1 MGSFGRIGKAVP
13 GRRISPGEKGWA
25 AETCSP
31 KETMSRN
38 KKLQELLDRLAGTRV
53 KPNPKEEAEAAPGDE
68 TAKSGRKAEDGC
80 EGEEICTA
88 PTDAG
93 GENNAD
99 NSDNA
104 DNADGSDSGDSNGSH
119 DSYERAAMM
128 LGEAMLERVGIPEGI
143 NPIAVVV
150 TLLQRMDNE
159 DDNTDSPE
167 DGPDS
172 PDSMNAKR
180 NAMLP
185 RPIRGSM
192 GQAPET
198 DYESMSSEDF
208 RKLRRQLKKASM
220 DGRRVRI

>member
-1 MGSFGRIGKAVP
+1 
-13 GRRISPGEKGWA
+13 
-25 AETCSP
+25 
-31 KETMSRN
+31 MSRN
-38 KKLQELLDRLAGTRV
+38 KKLQELLDRLAGTRG
-53 KPNPKEEAEAAPGDE
+53 KPNPKEEANG
-68 TAKSGRKAEDGC
+68 TAKSGRKTAEGC
-80 EGEEICTA
+80 EGEQICTA
-88 PTDAG
+88 PADAG

-150 TLLQRMDNE
+150 TLLRRMDNE
-159 DDNTDSPE
+159 NDNTDGPKDSPDGPE
-167 DGPDS
+167 DGQ
-172 PDSMNAKR
+172 DSMNAKR

-198 DYESMSSEDF
+198 DYENMSSEDF

>member
-1 MGSFGRIGKAVP
+1 
-13 GRRISPGEKGWA
+13 
-25 AETCSP
+25 
-31 KETMSRN
+31 MSRN
-38 KKLQELLDRLAGTRV
+38 KKLQELLDRLAGTRG
-53 KPNPKEEAEAAPGDE
+53 KPNPKEEANG
-68 TAKSGRKAEDGC
+68 TAKSGRKTAEGC
-80 EGEEICTA
+80 EGEQICTA
-88 PTDAG
+88 PADAG

-150 TLLQRMDNE
+150 TLLQRMANE
-159 DDNTDSPE
+159 DDNTDGPKDGT
-167 DGPDS
+167 DGPKDGT
-172 PDSMNAKR
+172 DSMNAKR

>member
-1 MGSFGRIGKAVP
+1 
-13 GRRISPGEKGWA
+13 
-25 AETCSP
+25 
-31 KETMSRN
+31 MSRN
-38 KKLQELLDRLAGTRV
+38 KKLQELLDRLAGTRG

-68 TAKSGRKAEDGC
+68 TAKSGRKTAEGC
-80 EGEEICTA
+80 EGEQICTA
-88 PTDAG
+88 PADAG

-104 DNADGSDSGDSNGSH
+104 DNANGSDSGDNNGSYDSH
-119 DSYERAAMM
+119 DSPNNYERAAMM

-150 TLLQRMDNE
+150 TLLRRMDNE
-159 DDNTDSPE
+159 NDGPE
-167 DGPDS
+167 DGSDGS
-172 PDSMNAKR
+172 NDADSMNAKR

>member
-1 MGSFGRIGKAVP
+1 MQPERK
-13 GRRISPGEKGWA
+13 
-25 AETCSP
+25 
-31 KETMSRN
+31 MSRN
-38 KKLQELLDRLAGTRV
+38 KKLQELLDRLAGTRG
-53 KPNPKEEAEAAPGDE
+53 KPNPKEEANG
-68 TAKSGRKAEDGC
+68 TAKSGRKAEEGC

-93 GENNAD
+93 GENN
-99 NSDNA
+99 SDN
-104 DNADGSDSGDSNGSH
+104 SDSGDNNGSYDSH
-119 DSYERAAMM
+119 DSPNNYERAAMM

-150 TLLQRMDNE
+150 TLLRRMDNE
-159 DDNTDSPE
+159 NDGPE
-167 DGPDS
+167 DGSDGS
-172 PDSMNAKR
+172 NDADSMNAKR

>member
-1 MGSFGRIGKAVP
+1 
-13 GRRISPGEKGWA
+13 
-25 AETCSP
+25 
-31 KETMSRN
+31 MSRN
-38 KKLQELLDRLAGTRV
+38 KKLQELLDRLAGTRG
-53 KPNPKEEAEAAPGDE
+53 KPNPKEEANG
-68 TAKSGRKAEDGC
+68 TAKSGRKAAEGC
-80 EGEEICTA
+80 EGEQICTA
-88 PTDAG
+88 PADAG

-104 DNADGSDSGDSNGSH
+104 DNADGSDSGDSNGSHDSSDSNGNNDSSDSNGSH

-150 TLLQRMDNE
+150 TLLRRMDNE
-159 DDNTDSPE
+159 NDGPE
-167 DGPDS
+167 DGSDGS
-172 PDSMNAKR
+172 NDADSMNAKR

>member
-1 MGSFGRIGKAVP
+1 
-13 GRRISPGEKGWA
+13 
-25 AETCSP
+25 
-31 KETMSRN
+31 MSRN
-38 KKLQELLDRLAGTRV
+38 KKLQELLDRLAGTRG
-53 KPNPKEEAEAAPGDE
+53 KPNPKEEANG
-68 TAKSGRKAEDGC
+68 TAKSGRKAADGC

-93 GENNAD
+93 GENN
-99 NSDNA
+99 SDN
-104 DNADGSDSGDSNGSH
+104 SDSGDNNGSYDSH
-119 DSYERAAMM
+119 DSPNNYERAAMM

-150 TLLQRMDNE
+150 TLLQRMANE
-159 DDNTDSPE
+159 DDNTDGPK
-167 DGPDS
+167 DG

>member
-1 MGSFGRIGKAVP
+1 
-13 GRRISPGEKGWA
+13 
-25 AETCSP
+25 
-31 KETMSRN
+31 MSRN
-38 KKLQELLDRLAGTRV
+38 KKLQELLDRLAGTRG
-53 KPNPKEEAEAAPGDE
+53 KPNPKEEAEAAPGDG
-68 TAKSGRKAEDGC
+68 TAKSGRKTAEGC

-150 TLLQRMDNE
+150 TLLQRMANE
-159 DDNTDSPE
+159 DDNTDGPKDSP
-167 DGPDS
+167 DGPKDS

>member
-1 MGSFGRIGKAVP
+1 
-13 GRRISPGEKGWA
+13 
-25 AETCSP
+25 
-31 KETMSRN
+31 MSRN
-38 KKLQELLDRLAGTRV
+38 KKLQELLDRLAGTRG
-53 KPNPKEEAEAAPGDE
+53 KPNPKEEANG
-68 TAKSGRKAEDGC
+68 TAKSGRKTAEGC
-80 EGEEICTA
+80 EGEQICTA
-88 PTDAG
+88 PADAG

-150 TLLQRMDNE
+150 TLLQRMANE
-159 DDNTDSPE
+159 DDNTDGPKDSP
-167 DGPDS
+167 DGPKDG

>member
-1 MGSFGRIGKAVP
+1 
-13 GRRISPGEKGWA
+13 
-25 AETCSP
+25 
-31 KETMSRN
+31 MSRN
-38 KKLQELLDRLAGTRV
+38 KKLQELLDRLAGTRG
-53 KPNPKEEAEAAPGDE
+53 KPNPKEEANG
-68 TAKSGRKAEDGC
+68 TAKSGRKTAEGC
-80 EGEEICTA
+80 EGEQICTA
-88 PTDAG
+88 PADAG

-104 DNADGSDSGDSNGSH
+104 DNADGSDSGDSNGSHDSSDSNGSH

-150 TLLQRMDNE
+150 TLLQRMANE
-159 DDNTDSPE
+159 DDNTD
-167 DGPDS
+167 GPKDS

>member
-1 MGSFGRIGKAVP
+1 
-13 GRRISPGEKGWA
+13 
-25 AETCSP
+25 
-31 KETMSRN
+31 MSRN
-38 KKLQELLDRLAGTRV
+38 KKLQELLDRLAGTRG
-53 KPNPKEEAEAAPGDE
+53 KPNPKEEANG
-68 TAKSGRKAEDGC
+68 TAKSGRKTAEGC
-80 EGEEICTA
+80 EGEQICTA
-88 PTDAG
+88 PADAG

-99 NSDNA
+99 NA
-104 DNADGSDSGDSNGSH
+104 DNANGSDSGDSNGSH
-119 DSYERAAMM
+119 DNNDSYDSHGSHGSYERAAMM

>member
-1 MGSFGRIGKAVP
+1 
-13 GRRISPGEKGWA
+13 
-25 AETCSP
+25 
-31 KETMSRN
+31 MSRN
-38 KKLQELLDRLAGTRV
+38 KKLQELLDRLAGTRG
-53 KPNPKEEAEAAPGDE
+53 KPNPKEEANG
-68 TAKSGRKAEDGC
+68 TAKSGRKAAEGC
-80 EGEEICTA
+80 EGEQICTA
-88 PTDAG
+88 PADAG

-99 NSDNA
+99 NSDNT

-159 DDNTDSPE
+159 DDNTDGPKDSP
-167 DGPDS
+167 DGPKDG

>member
-1 MGSFGRIGKAVP
+1 
-13 GRRISPGEKGWA
+13 
-25 AETCSP
+25 
-31 KETMSRN
+31 MSRN
-38 KKLQELLDRLAGTRV
+38 KKLQELLDRLAGTRG
-53 KPNPKEEAEAAPGDE
+53 KPNPKEEANG
-68 TAKSGRKAEDGC
+68 TAKSGRKTAEGC
-80 EGEEICTA
+80 EGEQICTA
-88 PTDAG
+88 PADAG

-104 DNADGSDSGDSNGSH
+104 DNANGSDSGDSNGSH

-159 DDNTDSPE
+159 DDNTDGPK
-167 DGPDS
+167 DGPGS

>member
-1 MGSFGRIGKAVP
+1 
-13 GRRISPGEKGWA
+13 
-25 AETCSP
+25 
-31 KETMSRN
+31 MSRN
-38 KKLQELLDRLAGTRV
+38 KKLQELLDRLAGTRG
-53 KPNPKEEAEAAPGDE
+53 KPNPKEEANG

-88 PTDAG
+88 PADAG

-159 DDNTDSPE
+159 DDNTDGPKDSP
-167 DGPDS
+167 DGPKDGT
-172 PDSMNAKR
+172 DSMNAKR

>member
-1 MGSFGRIGKAVP
+1 
-13 GRRISPGEKGWA
+13 
-25 AETCSP
+25 
-31 KETMSRN
+31 MSRN
-38 KKLQELLDRLAGTRV
+38 KKLQELLDRLAGTRG
-53 KPNPKEEAEAAPGDE
+53 KPNPKEEANG
-68 TAKSGRKAEDGC
+68 TAKSGRKTAEGC
-80 EGEEICTA
+80 EGEQICTA
-88 PTDAG
+88 PADAG

-150 TLLQRMDNE
+150 TLLQRMANE
-159 DDNTDSPE
+159 DDNTDGPKDSP
-167 DGPDS
+167 DGPKDS

>member
-1 MGSFGRIGKAVP
+1 
-13 GRRISPGEKGWA
+13 
-25 AETCSP
+25 
-31 KETMSRN
+31 MSRN
-38 KKLQELLDRLAGTRV
+38 KKLQELLDRLAGTRG
-53 KPNPKEEAEAAPGDE
+53 KPNPKEEANG
-68 TAKSGRKAEDGC
+68 TAKSGRKAAEGC
-80 EGEEICTA
+80 EGEQICTA
-88 PTDAG
+88 PADAG

-119 DSYERAAMM
+119 DNHDSYDNPGSYERAAMM

-150 TLLQRMDNE
+150 TLLQRMANE
-159 DDNTDSPE
+159 DDNTDGPKDSP
-167 DGPDS
+167 DGPKDGT
-172 PDSMNAKR
+172 DSMNAKR

>member
-1 MGSFGRIGKAVP
+1 
-13 GRRISPGEKGWA
+13 
-25 AETCSP
+25 
-31 KETMSRN
+31 MSRN
-38 KKLQELLDRLAGTRV
+38 KKLQELLDRLAGTRG
-53 KPNPKEEAEAAPGDE
+53 KPNPKEEANG
-68 TAKSGRKAEDGC
+68 TAKSGRKAAEGC
-80 EGEEICTA
+80 EGEQICTA
-88 PTDAG
+88 PADEG

-99 NSDNA
+99 NA
-104 DNADGSDSGDSNGSH
+104 DNANGSDSGDSNGSH

-159 DDNTDSPE
+159 DDNTDGPK
-167 DGPDS
+167 DG

>member
-1 MGSFGRIGKAVP
+1 
-13 GRRISPGEKGWA
+13 
-25 AETCSP
+25 
-31 KETMSRN
+31 MSRN
-38 KKLQELLDRLAGTRV
+38 KKLQELLDRLAGTRG
-53 KPNPKEEAEAAPGDE
+53 KPNPKEEANG
-68 TAKSGRKAEDGC
+68 TAKSGRKAAEGC
-80 EGEEICTA
+80 EGEQICTA
-88 PTDAG
+88 PADAG

-150 TLLQRMDNE
+150 TLLQRMANE
-159 DDNTDSPE
+159 DDNTDGPK
-167 DGPDS
+167 DGPDGPKDG

>member
-1 MGSFGRIGKAVP
+1 
-13 GRRISPGEKGWA
+13 
-25 AETCSP
+25 
-31 KETMSRN
+31 MSRN
-38 KKLQELLDRLAGTRV
+38 KKLQELLDRLAGTRG
-53 KPNPKEEAEAAPGDE
+53 KPNPKEEAKAAPGDE
-68 TAKSGRKAEDGC
+68 TAKSGRKAAEGC
-80 EGEEICTA
+80 EGEQICTA
-88 PTDAG
+88 PVDAG
-93 GENNAD
+93 GEN
-99 NSDNA
+99 
-104 DNADGSDSGDSNGSH
+104 NADGSDSGDSNGSN
-119 DSYERAAMM
+119 DSSDSNGSPGSYERAAMM

-150 TLLQRMDNE
+150 TLLQRMANE
-159 DDNTDSPE
+159 DDNTDGPKDSP
-167 DGPDS
+167 DGPKDG

>member
-1 MGSFGRIGKAVP
+1 
-13 GRRISPGEKGWA
+13 
-25 AETCSP
+25 
-31 KETMSRN
+31 MSRN
-38 KKLQELLDRLAGTRV
+38 KKLQELLDRLAGTRG
-53 KPNPKEEAEAAPGDE
+53 KPNPKEEAEAAPGDG
-68 TAKSGRKAEDGC
+68 TAKSGRKTAEGC

-150 TLLQRMDNE
+150 TLLQRMANE
-159 DDNTDSPE
+159 DDNTDGPKDSP
-167 DGPDS
+167 DGPKDG

>member
-1 MGSFGRIGKAVP
+1 
-13 GRRISPGEKGWA
+13 
-25 AETCSP
+25 
-31 KETMSRN
+31 MSRN
-38 KKLQELLDRLAGTRV
+38 KKLQELLDRLAGTRG

-68 TAKSGRKAEDGC
+68 TAKSGRKTAEGC
-80 EGEEICTA
+80 EGEQICTA
-88 PTDAG
+88 PADAG

-150 TLLQRMDNE
+150 TLLQRMANE
-159 DDNTDSPE
+159 DDNTDGPKDSP
-167 DGPDS
+167 DGPKDS

>member
-1 MGSFGRIGKAVP
+1 
-13 GRRISPGEKGWA
+13 
-25 AETCSP
+25 
-31 KETMSRN
+31 MSRN
-38 KKLQELLDRLAGTRV
+38 KKLQELLDRLAGTRG
-53 KPNPKEEAEAAPGDE
+53 KPNPKEEANG
-68 TAKSGRKAEDGC
+68 TAKSGRKTAEGC
-80 EGEEICTA
+80 EGEQICTA
-88 PTDAG
+88 PADAG

-150 TLLQRMDNE
+150 TLLQRMANE
-159 DDNTDSPE
+159 DDNTDGPK
-167 DGPDS
+167 DGPDGPKDG

>member
-1 MGSFGRIGKAVP
+1 
-13 GRRISPGEKGWA
+13 
-25 AETCSP
+25 
-31 KETMSRN
+31 MSRN
-38 KKLQELLDRLAGTRV
+38 KKLQELLDRLAGTRG
-53 KPNPKEEAEAAPGDE
+53 KPNPKEEANG
-68 TAKSGRKAEDGC
+68 TAKSGRKAAEGC
-80 EGEEICTA
+80 EGEQICTA
-88 PTDAG
+88 PADAG
-93 GENNAD
+93 GENNTD

-104 DNADGSDSGDSNGSH
+104 DNADGSGSGDSNGSHDSSDSNGSNDSSDSNGSH

-150 TLLQRMDNE
+150 TLLRRMDNE
-159 DDNTDSPE
+159 NDGPE
-167 DGPDS
+167 DGSDGS
-172 PDSMNAKR
+172 NDADSMNAKR

>member
-1 MGSFGRIGKAVP
+1 MQPERK
-13 GRRISPGEKGWA
+13 
-25 AETCSP
+25 
-31 KETMSRN
+31 MSRN
-38 KKLQELLDRLAGTRV
+38 KKLQELLDRLAGTRG

-93 GENNAD
+93 GENN
-99 NSDNA
+99 SDN
-104 DNADGSDSGDSNGSH
+104 SDSGDNNGSYDSH
-119 DSYERAAMM
+119 DSPNNYERAAMM

-150 TLLQRMDNE
+150 TLLRRMDNE
-159 DDNTDSPE
+159 NDGPE
-167 DGPDS
+167 DGSDGS
-172 PDSMNAKR
+172 NDADSMNAKR

-198 DYESMSSEDF
+198 DYENMSSEDF

>member
-38 KKLQELLDRLAGTRV
+38 KKLQELLDRLAGTRG

-93 GENNAD
+93 GENN
-99 NSDNA
+99 SDN
-104 DNADGSDSGDSNGSH
+104 SDSGDNNGSYDSH
-119 DSYERAAMM
+119 DSPNNYERAAMM

-150 TLLQRMDNE
+150 TLLRRMDNE
-159 DDNTDSPE
+159 NDGPE
-167 DGPDS
+167 DGSDGS
-172 PDSMNAKR
+172 NDADSMNAKR

>member
-1 MGSFGRIGKAVP
+1 
-13 GRRISPGEKGWA
+13 
-25 AETCSP
+25 
-31 KETMSRN
+31 MSRN
-38 KKLQELLDRLAGTRV
+38 KKLQELLDRLAGTRG
-53 KPNPKEEAEAAPGDE
+53 KPNPKEEANG
-68 TAKSGRKAEDGC
+68 TAKSGRKTAEGC
-80 EGEEICTA
+80 EGEQICTA
-88 PTDAG
+88 PADAG

-150 TLLQRMDNE
+150 TLLQRMANE
-159 DDNTDSPE
+159 DDNTDGPKDSP
-167 DGPDS
+167 DGPKDG

-198 DYESMSSEDF
+198 DYENMSSEDF

>member
-1 MGSFGRIGKAVP
+1 
-13 GRRISPGEKGWA
+13 
-25 AETCSP
+25 
-31 KETMSRN
+31 MSRN
-38 KKLQELLDRLAGTRV
+38 KKLQELLDRLAGTRG
-53 KPNPKEEAEAAPGDE
+53 KPNPKEEANE
-68 TAKSGRKAEDGC
+68 TAKSGRKTAEGC
-80 EGEEICTA
+80 EGEQICTA
-88 PTDAG
+88 PADAG

-119 DSYERAAMM
+119 DSSDSNGSNDSSDSNGSHDSYGRAAMM

-150 TLLQRMDNE
+150 TLLRRMDNE
-159 DDNTDSPE
+159 NDGPE
-167 DGPDS
+167 DGSDGS
-172 PDSMNAKR
+172 NDADSMNAKR

>member
-1 MGSFGRIGKAVP
+1 
-13 GRRISPGEKGWA
+13 
-25 AETCSP
+25 
-31 KETMSRN
+31 MSRN
-38 KKLQELLDRLAGTRV
+38 KKLQELLDRLAGTRG
-53 KPNPKEEAEAAPGDE
+53 KPNPKEEANG
-68 TAKSGRKAEDGC
+68 TAKSGRKAAEGC
-80 EGEEICTA
+80 EGEQICTA
-88 PTDAG
+88 PADAG
-93 GENNAD
+93 GENNTD

-104 DNADGSDSGDSNGSH
+104 DNANGSDSGDSNGSH

-150 TLLQRMDNE
+150 TLLRRMDNE
-159 DDNTDSPE
+159 NDNTDGPKDSP
-167 DGPDS
+167 DGPKDGT
-172 PDSMNAKR
+172 DSMNAKR

>member
-1 MGSFGRIGKAVP
+1 
-13 GRRISPGEKGWA
+13 
-25 AETCSP
+25 
-31 KETMSRN
+31 MSRN
-38 KKLQELLDRLAGTRV
+38 KKLQELLDRLAGTRG
-53 KPNPKEEAEAAPGDE
+53 KPNPKEEAKAVPGDE
-68 TAKSGRKAEDGC
+68 TAKSGRKAAEGC
-80 EGEEICTA
+80 EGEQICTA
-88 PTDAG
+88 PADAG
-93 GENNAD
+93 GEN

-119 DSYERAAMM
+119 DNHDSYDNPGSYERAAMM

-150 TLLQRMDNE
+150 TLLRRMDNE
-159 DDNTDSPE
+159 NDGPE
-167 DGPDS
+167 DGSDGS
-172 PDSMNAKR
+172 NDADSMNAKR

>member
-31 KETMSRN
+31 KEKMSRN
-38 KKLQELLDRLAGTRV
+38 KKLQELLDRLAGTRG

-93 GENNAD
+93 GENN
-99 NSDNA
+99 SDN
-104 DNADGSDSGDSNGSH
+104 SDSGDNNGSYDSH
-119 DSYERAAMM
+119 DSPNNYERAAMM

-150 TLLQRMDNE
+150 TLLRRMDNE
-159 DDNTDSPE
+159 NDGPE
-167 DGPDS
+167 DGSDGS
-172 PDSMNAKR
+172 NDADSMNAKR

>member
-1 MGSFGRIGKAVP
+1 
-13 GRRISPGEKGWA
+13 
-25 AETCSP
+25 
-31 KETMSRN
+31 MSRN
-38 KKLQELLDRLAGTRV
+38 KKLQELLDRLAGTRG
-53 KPNPKEEAEAAPGDE
+53 KPNPKEEANG
-68 TAKSGRKAEDGC
+68 TAKSGRKTAEGG

-119 DSYERAAMM
+119 DSPNNYERAAMM

-159 DDNTDSPE
+159 DDNTDGPK
-167 DGPDS
+167 DGPGS

>member
-1 MGSFGRIGKAVP
+1 
-13 GRRISPGEKGWA
+13 
-25 AETCSP
+25 
-31 KETMSRN
+31 MSRN
-38 KKLQELLDRLAGTRV
+38 KKLQELLDRLAGTRG
-53 KPNPKEEAEAAPGDE
+53 KPNPKEEANG
-68 TAKSGRKAEDGC
+68 TAKSGRKTAEGC
-80 EGEEICTA
+80 EGEQICTA

-93 GENNAD
+93 GENN
-99 NSDNA
+99 SDN
-104 DNADGSDSGDSNGSH
+104 SDSGDNNGSYDSH
-119 DSYERAAMM
+119 DSPNNYERAAMM

-159 DDNTDSPE
+159 DDNTDGPK
-167 DGPDS
+167 DGPGS

>member
-1 MGSFGRIGKAVP
+1 MQPERK
-13 GRRISPGEKGWA
+13 
-25 AETCSP
+25 
-31 KETMSRN
+31 MSRN
-38 KKLQELLDRLAGTRV
+38 KKLQELLDRLAGTRG
-53 KPNPKEEAEAAPGDE
+53 KPNPKEEANG
-68 TAKSGRKAEDGC
+68 TAKSGRKTAEGC
-80 EGEEICTA
+80 EGEQICTA
-88 PTDAG
+88 PADAG

-150 TLLQRMDNE
+150 TLLQRMANE
-159 DDNTDSPE
+159 DDNTDGPKDSP
-167 DGPDS
+167 DGPKDG

>member
-1 MGSFGRIGKAVP
+1 
-13 GRRISPGEKGWA
+13 
-25 AETCSP
+25 
-31 KETMSRN
+31 MSRN
-38 KKLQELLDRLAGTRV
+38 KKLQELLDRLAGTRG
-53 KPNPKEEAEAAPGDE
+53 KPNPKEEAKAAPGDE
-68 TAKSGRKAEDGC
+68 TAKSGRKAAEGC

-119 DSYERAAMM
+119 DNNDSYDSHGSHGSYERAAMM

-150 TLLQRMDNE
+150 TLLRRMDNE
-159 DDNTDSPE
+159 NDGPE
-167 DGPDS
+167 DGSDGS
-172 PDSMNAKR
+172 NDADSMNAKR

>member
-1 MGSFGRIGKAVP
+1 MQPERK
-13 GRRISPGEKGWA
+13 
-25 AETCSP
+25 
-31 KETMSRN
+31 MSRN
-38 KKLQELLDRLAGTRV
+38 KKLQELLDRLAGTRG
-53 KPNPKEEAEAAPGDE
+53 KPNPKEEANG
-68 TAKSGRKAEDGC
+68 TAKSGRKTAEGC
-80 EGEEICTA
+80 EGEQICTA
-88 PTDAG
+88 PADAG

>member
-1 MGSFGRIGKAVP
+1 
-13 GRRISPGEKGWA
+13 
-25 AETCSP
+25 
-31 KETMSRN
+31 MSRN
-38 KKLQELLDRLAGTRV
+38 KKLQELLDRLAGTRG
-53 KPNPKEEAEAAPGDE
+53 KPNPKEEANG
-68 TAKSGRKAEDGC
+68 TAKSGRKAEEGC

-93 GENNAD
+93 GENN
-99 NSDNA
+99 SDN
-104 DNADGSDSGDSNGSH
+104 SDSGDSNGSPG
-119 DSYERAAMM
+119 SYERAAMM

>member
-1 MGSFGRIGKAVP
+1 
-13 GRRISPGEKGWA
+13 
-25 AETCSP
+25 
-31 KETMSRN
+31 MSRN
-38 KKLQELLDRLAGTRV
+38 KKLQELLDRLAGTRG
-53 KPNPKEEAEAAPGDE
+53 KPNPKEEANG
-68 TAKSGRKAEDGC
+68 TAKSGRKAAEGC
-80 EGEEICTA
+80 EGEQICTA
-88 PTDAG
+88 PADAG

-104 DNADGSDSGDSNGSH
+104 DNADGSDSGDSNGSHDSSDSNGSNDSSDSNGSH

-150 TLLQRMDNE
+150 TLLRRMDNE
-159 DDNTDSPE
+159 NDGPE
-167 DGPDS
+167 DGSDGS
-172 PDSMNAKR
+172 NDADSMNAKR

-198 DYESMSSEDF
+198 DYENMSSEDF

>member
-1 MGSFGRIGKAVP
+1 
-13 GRRISPGEKGWA
+13 
-25 AETCSP
+25 
-31 KETMSRN
+31 MSRN
-38 KKLQELLDRLAGTRV
+38 KKLQELLDRLAGTRG
-53 KPNPKEEAEAAPGDE
+53 KPNPKEEANG
-68 TAKSGRKAEDGC
+68 TAKSGRKAAEGC
-80 EGEEICTA
+80 EGEQICTA
-88 PTDAG
+88 PADAG

-150 TLLQRMDNE
+150 TLLQRMANE
-159 DDNTDSPE
+159 DDNTDGPKDSPDGPE
-167 DGPDS
+167 DGQ
-172 PDSMNAKR
+172 DSMNAKR

>member
-1 MGSFGRIGKAVP
+1 
-13 GRRISPGEKGWA
+13 
-25 AETCSP
+25 
-31 KETMSRN
+31 MSRN
-38 KKLQELLDRLAGTRV
+38 KKLQELLDRLAGTRG
-53 KPNPKEEAEAAPGDE
+53 KPNPKEEANG
-68 TAKSGRKAEDGC
+68 TAKSGRKAEEGC

>member
-1 MGSFGRIGKAVP
+1 
-13 GRRISPGEKGWA
+13 
-25 AETCSP
+25 
-31 KETMSRN
+31 MSRN
-38 KKLQELLDRLAGTRV
+38 KKLQELLDRLAGTRG
-53 KPNPKEEAEAAPGDE
+53 KPNPKEEAEAAPGDG
-68 TAKSGRKAEDGC
+68 TAKSGRKTAEGC
-80 EGEEICTA
+80 EGEQICTA
-88 PTDAG
+88 PADAG

-150 TLLQRMDNE
+150 TLLQRMANE
-159 DDNTDSPE
+159 DDNTDGPKDSP
-167 DGPDS
+167 DGPKDG

>member
-1 MGSFGRIGKAVP
+1 
-13 GRRISPGEKGWA
+13 
-25 AETCSP
+25 
-31 KETMSRN
+31 MSRN
-38 KKLQELLDRLAGTRV
+38 KKLQELLDRLAGTRG
-53 KPNPKEEAEAAPGDE
+53 KPNPKEEANG
-68 TAKSGRKAEDGC
+68 TAKSGRKAAEGC
-80 EGEEICTA
+80 EGEQICTA
-88 PTDAG
+88 PADAG

-150 TLLQRMDNE
+150 TLLQRMANE
-159 DDNTDSPE
+159 DDNTDGPKDSP
-167 DGPDS
+167 DGPKDG